1 MNFGGTVPPVILH
14 RELLRGRKPS
24 LGPDGLRTSYGGSP
38 CPVPVS
44 CVPMS
49 RTLVPDLDP
58 LAEGNSLSSCLPV
71 ERLLIPVSPPACRR
85 QLLCEA
91 PEAEADRKCPWTQ
104 ESVLHKPRWCW

>member
-1 MNFGGTVPPVILH
+1 MNFGGTVPPSYSIVNV
-14 RELLRGRKPS
+14 LRGRKPS
-24 LGPDGLRTSYGGSP
+24 LGSDGLRTSYGGSP

-71 ERLLIPVSPPACRR
+71 ERLLISVSPPACRR
-85 QLLCEA
+85 QLLREA

-104 ESVLHKPRWCW
+104 DCTP